1 MRSRSE
7 TLTLAT
13 DTAYDLCIIGGG
25 ASGAGCA
32 LDAQLRGLRTI
43 LLEGSDFASRTSS
56 ASTKMAHGGIRYL
69 QAAIAHLDV
78 RQYRLVSHAVRER
91 ALMLRNAPHLA
102 HTQEF
107 LVPCFSRADQ
117 IYYGAGLKVY
127 DRIAGRASLARSR
140 VLGR

>member
-1 MRSRSE
+1 MNARAELLSQ
-7 TLTLAT
+7 AA
-13 DTAYDLCIIGGG
+13 DTFYDLCIIGGG

-43 LLEGSDFASRTSS
+43 LIEAGDFASRTSS

-69 QAAIAHLDV
+69 QSAIRQLDL

-102 HTQEF
+102 RTQEF
-107 LVPCFSRADQ
+107 LVPCFSRASQ
-117 IYYGAGLKVY
+117 LYYAIG
-127 DRIAGRASLARSR
+127 
-140 VLGR
+140 